1 MTITELAAR
10 FDRRRHARFVT
21 AFEADLLEGE
31 DCRKV
36 IVGDVSAGGCLL
48 EHRDGFRIGTT
59 VRLRAKDIDME
70 ARIMWSHCLT

>member
-36 IVGDVSAGGCLL
+36 IVGDVSIAGARSA
-48 EHRDGFRIGTT
+48 HTT
-59 VRLRAKDIDME
+59 ALATHV
-70 ARIMWSHCLT
+70 ARQ